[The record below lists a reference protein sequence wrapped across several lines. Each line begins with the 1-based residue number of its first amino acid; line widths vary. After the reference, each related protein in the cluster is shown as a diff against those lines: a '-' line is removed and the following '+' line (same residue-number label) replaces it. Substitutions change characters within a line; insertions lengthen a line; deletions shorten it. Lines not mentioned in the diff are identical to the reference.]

1 MSDVLRSVQT
11 TSGPISAPL
20 QGCSRWVW
28 RDPLSGAGSL
38 CGAAAARLDRSM
50 ELFCR
55 LPAEEPRWC
64 RRHHRFRSHLM
75 VPASAISFPEV
86 RRLELIEHGFMSQID
101 ICGVLDSCSQAQI
114 REESS
119 VTARNYPAR
128 PCQPYEEAHLRWG
141 LGSFCD
147 SAQLHACASAP
158 ACAHRWCAVCTRS
171 SSILALSLHLR
182 HDPRGYGH
190 LRVVLHN
197 TTSGL
202 MGGGGRGEARL

>member
-1 MSDVLRSVQT
+1 M
-11 TSGPISAPL
+11 TSGRISTPL

-38 CGAAAARLDRSM
+38 CAAAAARVDRSM

-64 RRHHRFRSHLM
+64 RPYHHFRSRLM

-86 RRLELIEHGFMSQID
+86 QRLELIEHGFISQID

-119 VTARNYPAR
+119 ATARNCPAR

-147 SAQLHACASAP
+147 SAQLHACVSAP
-158 ACAHRWCAVCTRS
+158 ACVHRSCAFCTRRRS
-171 SSILALSLHLR
+171 LLALSLGR
-182 HDPRGYGH
+182 GHDPRGCGH
-190 LRVVLHN
+190 LRVEVHK
-197 TTSGL
+197 TTGGL
-202 MGGGGRGEARL
+202 TGGGGRGEAQQRRL